1 MNLHVGGEFE
11 LGAWI
16 LSFGPSAIV
25 LSPEKLRRRL
35 ESDLTRMLHSYR
47 VEVTVAP
54 SRAKSKRKSRRVQGA
69 SKR

>member
-25 LSPEKLRRRL
+25 LSPDRLRRRL
-35 ESDLTRMLHSYR
+35 EANLKMMIDSYR
-47 VEVTVAP
+47 TEVTIAP
-54 SRAKSKRKSRRVQGA
+54 SPRADRKATKKVGARR
-69 SKR
+69 